1 MISLTANDNCN
12 GAITVLG
19 VDSIASGNCPN
30 SFTVTRTWTFV
41 DGCNNTSSVS
51 QTINLSDTI
60 APVAPQAPATLN
72 VACASEVPAMISLTA
87 NDNCN
92 GAITVL
98 GVDSIASGNCP
109 NSFTVTRTWTFV
121 DGCNNTSSISQTI
134 SVSDTVGPTFNQSAP
149 ANTSATCDNIPAA
162 AVLTA
167 IDNCGTATVSVTE
180 TILAGNCPSNYQ
192 IIRSWIATDAC
203 GNNSTPVSQTITV
216 SDNVGPQIIIPITS
230 NIAVT
235 CDAIPDAPVLT
246 AADFNDNCSTID
258 TPVYTFTQTQP
269 NTNGTY
275 QIDRTWTV
283 SDACGNT
290 TTITQSI
297 AVTQTTTV
305 TELLKSSCTNEN
317 IAYIL
322 RDLLDNPDDVPTD
335 AVWTNEDNVG
345 GFTNGNT
352 FNAFGIT
359 PGIYTFSYTI
369 TTGLCPRRIEIKMTV
384 NTDCGVLPCESI
396 IIHNAF
402 TPNGDD
408 TNEYFDIENIEDLAC
423 YPTNNVEIYNRWG
436 VLVYETRQY
445 DNNTRKFV
453 GVSEGR
459 ATISKSDELPT
470 GTYFY
475 IIQWT
480 TTDGQTFNK
489 DGYLYL
495 SR

>member
-1 MISLTANDNCN
+1 
-12 GAITVLG
+12 
-19 VDSIASGNCPN
+19 
-30 SFTVTRTWTFV
+30 TWTFV

-51 QTINLSDTI
+51 QTINVSDTI

-98 GVDSIASGNCP
+98 GSDSITAGNCP

-121 DGCNNTSSISQTI
+121 DGCGNTSSVSQTI
-134 SVSDTVGPTFNQSAP
+134 SVNDTVAPTFNQSAP
-149 ANTSATCDNIPAA
+149 ANTSVSCDNIPAP

-192 IIRSWIATDAC
+192 IVRSWTATDTC
-203 GNNSTPVSQTITV
+203 GNSSAPVTQTITV
-216 SDNVGPQIIIPITS
+216 SDTVGPQIINPITS

-235 CDAIPDAPVLT
+235 CDAIPDAPILT
-246 AADFNDNCSTID
+246 AANFTDNCSTVG
-258 TPVYTFTQTQP
+258 TPVFAQTQTQP
-269 NTNGTY
+269 DVNGTF
-275 QIDRTWTV
+275 QIIRIWTV

-290 TTITQSI
+290 TAITQSI
-297 AVTQTTTV
+297 TVTQTTTV
-305 TELLKSSCTNEN
+305 TEVLESSCTNEN

-322 RDLLDNPDDVPTD
+322 RDLLDNPDDVPSD

-345 GFTNGNT
+345 GFTGGNT

-369 TTGLCPRRIEIKMTV
+369 TTGLCPRRFEIKMTV

-402 TPNGDD
+402 TPNGDG

-445 DNNTRKFV
+445 DNNTRKFI